1 VGSLAE
7 PVLLLQKYNEGD
19 KLSAAAQILMANSI
33 TFALTKPLCSA
44 YLRNEPNICGP
55 VRPAKAGVFSGSQ
68 SLQGKS
74 QSPVTWIAS
83 VEETELMKPIDKAIF
98 WMVSESPGHSVSE
111 PSDGL
116 ENIRS
121 GGRVTWS
128 GAKAAWSGA
137 D

>member
-1 VGSLAE
+1 MGF
-7 PVLLLQKYNEGD
+7 N
-19 KLSAAAQILMANSI
+19 
-33 TFALTKPLCSA
+33 LTNPLCWA
-44 YLRNEPNICGP
+44 YLRDERNICGA

-83 VEETELMKPIDKAIF
+83 VEETKRMKPIDKAIF
-98 WMVSESPGHSVSE
+98 WMVSESPGHNVSE

-116 ENIRS
+116 EKKL
-121 GGRVTWS
+121 GPEAEPPAPGRRQHGT
-128 GAKAAWSGA
+128 AQT